1 MITRRRVVISLI
13 LASCLTLFV
22 WSFTRVRPAT
32 TSPTFSTRAV
42 VGVSPDPGNLVLRQ
56 SSVAV
61 TLAKGYSLD
70 YTNTEGLAIA
80 VSGSATP
87 VPQDEL
93 QIAPGDPGQTS
104 YTFAPG
110 PGRAISELPAGR
122 VCVDLVIQQTNNLAA
137 VSTAFN
143 WCYST
148 Q

>member
-1 MITRRRVVISLI
+1 VITRRRVVISLI

-56 SSVAV
+56 SSVAI
-61 TLAKGYSLD
+61 TLAKGYSLN

-87 VPQDEL
+87 VPQDQL
-93 QIAPGDPGQTS
+93 QIAPADPGQTT

-110 PGRAISELPAGR
+110 PGQVISELPGGR
-122 VCVDLVIQQTNNLAA
+122 VCVDIVIQQTNNLAA
-137 VSTAFN
+137 VSTPFN
-143 WCYST
+143 WCFST